1 VLSLTGDRD
10 QAEELTQ
17 ETFYRAYLHIG
28 SFRGDSSLYT
38 WLCQI
43 ARNLYLDAV
52 KRVSRERRSSQQ
64 QRMQQ
69 KELNAA
75 PQSRGDFAAELVIR
89 EKAITLHRV
98 LHRMPEPYK
107 EVFAL
112 RVFGELKFREIA
124 ELFGRTGADLSIS
137 PPERDRQA
145 VKIIQRLRRRRLLW
159 ILLVLVVIVPVSW
172 LGLNEIAGEG
182 LSYSNSYDHY
192 QAARFFAELEQG
204 NIASAFDYLNMEQ
217 AYADLQQDLSREQGL
232 SEAQRDI
239 YEGMTYEAFVAY
251 NRERFVQGMEEFTR
265 RGYQLQREGGI
276 WARRE
281 VVENPL
287 TGQRQT
293 VYSYQTDI
301 RLTDKHGTER
311 SAQMSLHTYPD
322 SAAPHSFLIGG
333 YIASD
338 EGDLIGV
345 LARQM
350 DYWDWGK

>member
-1 VLSLTGDRD
+1 MKLNLVNESVCGIVLDLLPLYVERECTPQSQRMV
-10 QAEELTQ
+10 EEHLKVCP
-17 ETFYRAYLHIG
+17 ACC
-28 SFRGDSSLYT
+28 SLYERMVQE
-38 WLCQI
+38 L
-43 ARNLYLDAV
+43 ANDATILAIFPQGNEEGE
-52 KRVSRERRSSQQ
+52 SRETDGQ
-64 QRMQQ
+64 
-69 KELNAA
+69 E
-75 PQSRGDFAAELVIR
+75 GDGGHGSHSGHGASG
-89 EKAITLHRV
+89 
-98 LHRMPEPYK
+98 
-107 EVFAL
+107 AL
-112 RVFGELKFREIA
+112 I
-124 ELFGRTGADLSIS
+124 GAGLSIS
-137 PPERDRQA
+137 PPEGDRQA

-159 ILLVLVVIVPVSW
+159 VLLLLVVIVPVSW
-172 LGLNEIAGEG
+172 MGLNETVGEG
-182 LSYSNSYDHY
+182 LSFRNAYDHY
-192 QAARFFAELEQG
+192 QATRFMAELEQG

-217 AYADLQQDLSREQGL
+217 VYAGLQQDLSLKKGL
-232 SEAQRDI
+232 SEAQRAI

-251 NRERFVQGMEEFTR
+251 SRERFVQGMEEFIR
-265 RGYQLQREGGI
+265 LGYQLQWEGGI

-293 VYSYQTDI
+293 VYSYQTNI
-301 RLTDKHGTER
+301 RLTDKHGTEQ